1 MLLPFIKTDTA
12 KIRFFPKLI
21 IEKSCFNLF
30 QILFNFVAIIFSGD
44 IKMAKDRTLQ
54 GNLFEEDDSSNIQ
67 YWLYNAPLELR
78 FGDDVIY
85 INKQDLDYSKKA
97 ELDFNRTIKK
107 GDIVYV
113 RGSRKMLIGR
123 CVIMSECFDDGKRNI
138 KSYYRKIKWTHFGNW
153 EYSRKNEKLELLT
166 NITEDYQLLSK
177 MDEVLRE
184 ERDCKDISSEDFLCW
199 GGVANFNYAN
209 LLETNSK
216 DDNKN
221 KEEYTIKKEQTHI
234 TAEKYGKSS
243 FLKDVYVQEEIYDI
257 LKNLLLTKKNLVLQG
272 APGVGKTYSATRLA
286 YSIIG
291 FKDESKIEMIQFH
304 QNYSYE
310 DFIMGYK
317 PNGDGGFELKQGVF
331 YNFCKKA
338 ARDPNEKYF
347 FIIDEINRGNLSKI
361 FGELLMLIEND
372 YRGRNIRLAYCDEL
386 FSVPSNLYI
395 IGMMNTADR
404 SLAMIDY
411 ALRRRFSFYEMNA
424 GFDSD
429 GFKKYQ
435 KKLNSKSFDKVIDAI
450 KNLNNTIL
458 KDDTLGTGYCIGHS
472 YFSNWDS
479 FDKNRLEN
487 VVLYD
492 VIPMLKEYWFDNG
505 TKLKDESSKLLDA
518 LK

>member
-1 MLLPFIKTDTA
+1 
-12 KIRFFPKLI
+12 
-21 IEKSCFNLF
+21 
-30 QILFNFVAIIFSGD
+30 
-44 IKMAKDRTLQ
+44 MAKNRTLQ
-54 GNLFEEDDSSNIQ
+54 RNLFEDNNISSDIQ
-67 YWLYNAPLELR
+67 YWLYTAPYELC
-78 FGDDVIY
+78 FGDGIIY
-85 INKQDLDYSKKA
+85 INKQDEYWSQKVDL
-97 ELDFNRTIKK
+97 EFCNTIKK

-113 RGSRKMLIGR
+113 RASRKMLLGKCI
-123 CVIMSECFDDGKRNI
+123 VTSEYFDGEKRNTHC
-138 KSYYRKIKWTHFGNW
+138 RKIKWTHFGNW
-153 EYSRKNEKLELLT
+153 IYPKRNDNLNLIT
-166 NITEDYQLLSK
+166 NITEDHQLLSSLE
-177 MDEVLRE
+177 DILHE
-184 ERDCKDISSEDFLCW
+184 EKDCKDISCGEFQNW
-199 GGVANFNYAN
+199 RGVENFNYAN
-209 LLETNSK
+209 LLYGHLKEVSQEEPTIEKQIVKGRTN
-216 DDNKN
+216 
-221 KEEYTIKKEQTHI
+221 IV
-234 TAEKYGKSS
+234 AAKYGKSD
-243 FLKDVYVQEEIYDI
+243 FLKEVFVNEDNYET
-257 LKNLLLTKKNLVLQG
+257 LKNILLTKKNLVLQG
-272 APGVGKTYSATRLA
+272 APGVGKTYSAKRLA

-291 FKDESKIEMIQFH
+291 FKDDSKIELVQFH

-317 PNGDGGFELKQGVF
+317 PNNDGGFDLKQGVF
-331 YNFCKKA
+331 YKFCKKA
-338 ARDPNEKYF
+338 EDDPDNSYF

-372 YRGRNIRLAYCDEL
+372 YRTTSIKLAYSDEL
-386 FSVPSNLYI
+386 FSVPNNLYI

-458 KDDTLGTGYCIGHS
+458 KDDTLGSGYCIGHS

-505 TKLKDESSKLLDA
+505 TKLKEESSKLLDA

>member
-1 MLLPFIKTDTA
+1 MVK
-12 KIRFFPKLI
+12 
-21 IEKSCFNLF
+21 N
-30 QILFNFVAIIFSGD
+30 
-44 IKMAKDRTLQ
+44 RTLQ
-54 GNLFEEDDSSNIQ
+54 GNLFEEDGSSNIQ
-67 YWLYNAPLELR
+67 YWLSAPDELR
-78 FGDDVIY
+78 FGDDVICISTQHPY
-85 INKQDLDYSKKA
+85 WSKKV
-97 ELDFNRTIKK
+97 EMDFCSTMKN

-113 RGSRKMLIGR
+113 RGSRKMLIGK
-123 CVIMSECFDDGKRNI
+123 CIVISECFEDWKQNT

-153 EYSRKNEKLELLT
+153 EYPRKTEILNLLT
-166 NITEDYQLLSK
+166 NITKDYQLLSG
-177 MDEVLRE
+177 MESILRE
-184 ERDCKDISSEDFLCW
+184 EKDCKDISSEDFQCW
-199 GGVANFNYAN
+199 GGIANFNYAN
-209 LLETNSK
+209 LLETHSK

-221 KEEYTIKKEQTHI
+221 KEEYTIKKEQTHNI
-234 TAEKYGKSS
+234 TAEKYDKSS
-243 FLKDVYVQEEIYDI
+243 FLKDIYVQEEIYDI

-291 FKDESKIEMIQFH
+291 FKDDSKIEMVQFH

-331 YNFCKKA
+331 YKFCKKA
-338 ARDPNEKYF
+338 ASNPNEKYF

-372 YRGRNIRLAYCDEL
+372 YRDRNIRLAYCDGL
-386 FSVPSNLYI
+386 FSVPNNLYI

-458 KDDTLGTGYCIGHS
+458 KDDTLGSGYCIGHS

-505 TKLKDESSKLLDA
+505 TKLKEESSKLLDA

>member
-1 MLLPFIKTDTA
+1 
-12 KIRFFPKLI
+12 
-21 IEKSCFNLF
+21 
-30 QILFNFVAIIFSGD
+30 
-44 IKMAKDRTLQ
+44 MAKDRTLQ
-54 GNLFEEDDSSNIQ
+54 GNLFEDDKTSSDVNYWVCRAPENLCLGDGIIYLSPYYADDKFFKKHHDLGSLKQ
-67 YWLYNAPLELR
+67 YDSPIELR
-78 FGDDVIY
+78 KRF
-85 INKQDLDYSKKA
+85 
-97 ELDFNRTIKK
+97 RTIIDDEDIKAYWDFCHSMK
-107 GDIVYV
+107 DGDVVYL
-113 RGSRKMLIGR
+113 RASKQYILGK
-123 CVIMSECFDDGKRNI
+123 CVILSEYIFNETEQEKCHC
-138 KSYYRKIKWTHFGNW
+138 RKIKLTHWGRWT
-153 EYSRKNEKLELLT
+153 YPVRKSDTNALLV
-166 NITEDYQLLSK
+166 NITDDYKLQTLLDKRLSEEL
-177 MDEVLRE
+177 DVLNLRCDRTQYACE
-184 ERDCKDISSEDFLCW
+184 KI
-199 GGVANFNYAN
+199 NYAKIIN
-209 LLETNSK
+209 IQTIENPPLVSKTQQLAVVTPKLGKYNKKNFLE
-216 DDNKN
+216 
-221 KEEYTIKKEQTHI
+221 
-234 TAEKYGKSS
+234 
-243 FLKDVYVQEEIYDI
+243 DVYVSENNYEI

-291 FKDESKIEMIQFH
+291 FKDESKIEMVQFH

-331 YNFCKKA
+331 YKFCKKA
-338 ARDPNEKYF
+338 ASNPNEKYF

-372 YRGRNIRLAYCDEL
+372 YRDRNIRLAYCDEL
-386 FSVPSNLYI
+386 FSVPNNLYI

-450 KNLNNTIL
+450 KNLNNAIL
-458 KDDTLGTGYCIGHS
+458 KDDTLGSGYCIGHS

-505 TKLKDESSKLLDA
+505 TKLKEESSKLLDA